1 MVAIIINTLFLCID
15 NYHKTEDLKAFL
27 EYANLIFVVVFT
39 FEMII
44 KITAYGFK
52 YYWHV
57 NWNKFDFIIV
67 IMSLLF
73 INEDLIKS
81 LNFNVTALR
90 IIRVSRLLRM
100 VKTSEGLRSLL
111 KTLYMSLA
119 NILTTASLLT
129 LILFTFTVA
138 GMSLF
143 GEIALEEDGAINK
156 NTNFRS
162 FYLSMSTLWRACTG
176 ESWNDIFHACYQEQ
190 GLIAVCY
197 WLAFQLFTFFIFM
210 NVFIAVIY
218 ENFSDIQASEDEN
231 DILSLKKK
239 DIKAF

>member
-1 MVAIIINTLFLCID
+1 M
-15 NYHKTEDLKAFL
+15 
-27 EYANLIFVVVFT
+27 
-39 FEMII
+39 EMIL
-44 KITAYGFK
+44 KITAHGFK

-67 IMSLLF
+67 IMSLIAIDDTLVQ
-73 INEDLIKS
+73 E

-111 KTLYMSLA
+111 KTLYMSLG

-143 GEIALEEDGAINK
+143 GDIDITSTEFITKDA
-156 NTNFRS
+156 NFSS
-162 FYLSMSTLWRACTG
+162 FYLSMMTLWRACTG
-176 ESWNDIFHACYQEQ
+176 ESWN
-190 GLIAVCY
+190 GLMHDC
-197 WLAFQLFTFFIFM
+197 F
-210 NVFIAVIY
+210 
-218 ENFSDIQASEDEN
+218 
-231 DILSLKKK
+231 
-239 DIKAF
+239 